1 MAGHIDFITGLSPEH
16 ERTKEQRF
24 ILYSRYPNKLNTS
37 DVNAIIHWNRLKH
50 RENRKKNNDAM
61 DDGLYVSATGPL
73 TYDIVK
79 PYQLNHRKTIDMQA
93 IPQMSKKLLEISV
106 REVKIH
112 EGNST
117 EIIKITSVS
126 ILYKEKI
133 ICKISSPFNRK
144 LYKLLINNVTENSNN
159 LSIRVQTRDNCYSN
173 LPLPLPTRCVKDR
186 KLEID
191 FAINDTTGSMY
202 SGTLICTIS
211 LSIRNN
217 SDQQNIN
224 NQSAQIYKLTN
235 DPNDPQNSL
244 SLIRRRKVFNK
255 KAINYFSLEDPAL
268 NLNTFNDY
276 QPSNINKNE
285 KIQPP
290 NIVILEQSCFSL
302 WDIPLNNWMQAKRP
316 LRPSSPTDTLKIRD
330 GLDEILTITILRG
343 VEIPVRDDSGTVQPL
358 IQIQWGDIIHYTTA
372 VDGPTPVWQQTVH
385 FGIPKGQTELGV
397 KLSLFD
403 QHPIWGLQWLGE
415 ATIPLESY
423 TNYQEIERWIGLS
436 SLCSPVHR
444 FGYVQNNNSNNFHT
458 TRIYVLLKMKR
469 LNNEETCDKN
479 SLNTLCKSIQ
489 RCMVIPYKIN
499 GINNCDDAA
508 KLAMLLTPLPTRYGP
523 LNPRQALKLNK
534 VDYYG
539 RAALLATLLQGLGSD
554 SYVVIGTSQARK
566 WAAFVLLIND
576 SKTSKNKI
584 CIWDPENGDNE
595 CSLGDS
601 RCSLIK
607 ITRLINH
614 QNIWKNLQK
623 TTVLSNIRLNL
634 KNSKDWQP
642 LGQITASMTATSAPS
657 RDSQILD
664 LEITGELIDEN
675 TWMEIEN
682 DLKDKLSICRSRM
695 GFTTVFNR
703 HAASILRKFLGNLT
717 NPTDSDSS
725 SDKNIMK
732 QLYRA
737 YYIHG
742 FVLNLRFM
750 SRDELIKLFL
760 STKIHEITGA
770 IEFALVC
777 NVQHYV
783 GKTLSL
789 WLAVVVL
796 KNRE

>member
-1 MAGHIDFITGLSPEH
+1 MAGQIDFITGLSPEH

-37 DVNAIIHWNRLKH
+37 DMNAIVHWNRSKP
-50 RENRKKNNDAM
+50 RENSNKNNDVM
-61 DDGLYVSATGPL
+61 NDGLYVSTTGPL
-73 TYDIVK
+73 TYDIIK
-79 PYQLNHRKTIDMQA
+79 PYQLNHRKKIDIQA

-112 EGNST
+112 EKNSIET
-117 EIIKITSVS
+117 IKINSVS

-133 ICKISSPFNRK
+133 ICKMSSPFNRK
-144 LYKLLINNVTENSNN
+144 LYKLLLYNITENSNN
-159 LSIRVQTRDNCYSN
+159 LSIRVQTRDNCFSN

-191 FAINDTTGSMY
+191 FAINDTNGLMY

-217 SDQQNIN
+217 SDQQIIN
-224 NQSAQIYKLTN
+224 NQSAHMYKLTN
-235 DPNDPQNSL
+235 DPNDPQNNL
-244 SLIRRRKVFNK
+244 SLMRRRKAIDK
-255 KAINYFSLEDPAL
+255 KTINYFLLEDPAL
-268 NLNTFNDY
+268 NLNTIDDY
-276 QPSNINKNE
+276 EPSNVNKYE
-285 KIQPP
+285 KISPP

-316 LRPSSPTDTLKIRD
+316 LRPSSPTDTLKIRG

-343 VEIPVRDDSGTVQPL
+343 VELPVRDDSGTVQPL
-358 IQIQWGDIIHYTTA
+358 IQIQWGDTIHCTTA

-444 FGYVQNNNSNNFHT
+444 FGYVQNNNSINFHT

-539 RAALLATLLQGLGSD
+539 RAALLATLLQGLGND
-554 SYVVIGTSQARK
+554 SYVAIGTSQARK

-614 QNIWKNLQK
+614 QN
-623 TTVLSNIRLNL
+623 V
-634 KNSKDWQP
+634 
-642 LGQITASMTATSAPS
+642 
-657 RDSQILD
+657 
-664 LEITGELIDEN
+664 
-675 TWMEIEN
+675 
-682 DLKDKLSICRSRM
+682 C
-695 GFTTVFNR
+695 
-703 HAASILRKFLGNLT
+703 
-717 NPTDSDSS
+717 
-725 SDKNIMK
+725 
-732 QLYRA
+732 
-737 YYIHG
+737 
-742 FVLNLRFM
+742 
-750 SRDELIKLFL
+750 
-760 STKIHEITGA
+760 KIYL
-770 IEFALVC
+770 IEF
-777 NVQHYV
+777 H
-783 GKTLSL
+783 
-789 WLAVVVL
+789 
-796 KNRE
+796 